1 MLDSI
6 YQKIGG
12 EAAMNAAVD
21 IFYRKVLSDDTIS
34 SFFDDVDMGGQREK
48 QKAFLTMVFGGPN
61 KYTGKDLRTAHAKLV
76 DQGLNAAHFDAVA
89 GHLQDTLSELDV
101 PENIA
106 GEIMAT
112 AASTKSDALNQ

>member
-1 MLDSI
+1 MVDSI

-48 QKAFLTMVFGGPN
+48 QKEFLTMVFSGPN
-61 KYTGKDLRTAHAKLV
+61 EYTGKDLRTAHAKLV

>member
-1 MLDSI
+1 
-6 YQKIGG
+6 
-12 EAAMNAAVD
+12 V
-21 IFYRKVLSDDTIS
+21 
-34 SFFDDVDMGGQREK
+34 
-48 QKAFLTMVFGGPN
+48 FLTMVFGGPN
-61 KYTGKDLRTAHAKLV
+61 EYTGKDLRTAHAKLV

>member
-48 QKAFLTMVFGGPN
+48 QKALLTMVFGGPN
-61 KYTGKDLRTAHAKLV
+61 EYTGKDLRTAHAKLV